1 MRGIS
6 FSAGEEHLIRF
17 PSTKPLIS
25 VRSSKVQFTPAESS
39 GTFWASNTNCTKMKN
54 VAMQRCSINRE
65 KQRWTEEQQRLFHKT
80 LKMEQQI
87 QAFLLDREL
96 KCSVGNTACKSPLFT
111 WKCCFSSLCNSCRKM
126 IQIKQGWGEKKIL
139 EVFGMGVKIKIY
151 ILMEKVPH
159 RPWVRHWFELQSILR
174 LRCWELPQQQQT
186 TGLTSAVFILLFN
199 KKWQCSV
206 NRYTASHVGQTKRN
220 RDPCLSILSP
230 SRSALSH
237 SLTSSHF
244 NLFFPFKGRMA
255 PGPQVLSITLGVV
268 IVRPSC
274 KQGCVTMNNIL
285 LRSTK
290 SPPQTGLHLS
300 IFTKNAL

>member
-1 MRGIS
+1 M
-6 FSAGEEHLIRF
+6 LLQL
-17 PSTKPLIS
+17 PLQL
-25 VRSSKVQFTPAESS
+25 VQKDDSDKARM
-39 GTFWASNTNCTKMKN
+39 G
-54 VAMQRCSINRE
+54 RE
-65 KQRWTEEQQRLFHKT
+65 KDLGGIW
-80 LKMEQQI
+80 
-87 QAFLLDREL
+87 D
-96 KCSVGNTACKSPLFT
+96 
-111 WKCCFSSLCNSCRKM
+111 
-126 IQIKQGWGEKKIL
+126 
-139 EVFGMGVKIKIY
+139 GVKIKIY

-230 SRSALSH
+230 SRSPLSH

-268 IVRPSC
+268 VVRPRC
-274 KQGCVTMNNIL
+274 KQGCVTMNNII

-290 SPPQTGLHLS
+290 ICQYLQKVPCRPQN
-300 IFTKNAL
+300 TKLNVGDSNFKSEILPTTNR